1 MEMLRI
7 ARLQCCSDE
16 RAHEPTSKK
25 TGEVGSSRTKKG
37 MSADVL
43 CRRESMNGVESNLPH
58 VNAERRDLHLSALVK
73 RAAHTIPNAHATCEQ
88 GWSNVRLGPDLL
100 SPSVCLSSCLV
111 SASWLIATYETPDER
126 ELRTTGRRV
135 SVGHYLRPVPS
146 VWRGVHR
153 AFGRVETRKA
163 AA

>member
-1 MEMLRI
+1 MLRS
-7 ARLQCCSDE
+7 ARLQCSSDD
-16 RAHEPTSKK
+16 RAQEPTSKK
-25 TGEVGSSRTKKG
+25 TGGVGSSRTKKG
-37 MSADVL
+37 MSAEVL

-58 VNAERRDLHLSALVK
+58 INAERRDLLLSALVK
-73 RAAHTIPNAHATCEQ
+73 RAVHTIPNAHPACAQ
-88 GWSNVRLGPDLL
+88 GWSRVRLGPDLQ
-100 SPSVCLSSCLV
+100 SPFVCLSSCFV
-111 SASWLIATYETPDER
+111 SASRLIATHETPDGR
-126 ELRTTGRRV
+126 KLRTTGRRV